1 MGVIISGF
9 SNIGK
14 SYVFKDKS
22 VKCFDFDT
30 TYFKKKE
37 GTNWEEVYVE
47 CARGL
52 SEIYDYVFI
61 TTYTRPLEIMNERGI
76 KYYLIYP
83 DRSLKEEYRQRAI
96 SRGSD
101 NEFVEGFFSR
111 WDSHISDCERN
122 SCPNKIILKSG
133 EYLSDVVEQCK

>member
-1 MGVIISGF
+1 
-9 SNIGK
+9 
-14 SYVFKDKS
+14 
-22 VKCFDFDT
+22 
-30 TYFKKKE
+30 
-37 GTNWEEVYVE
+37 
-47 CARGL
+47 
-52 SEIYDYVFI
+52 
-61 TTYTRPLEIMNERGI
+61 MNERGI

-111 WDSHISDCERN
+111 WDSHINDCERN